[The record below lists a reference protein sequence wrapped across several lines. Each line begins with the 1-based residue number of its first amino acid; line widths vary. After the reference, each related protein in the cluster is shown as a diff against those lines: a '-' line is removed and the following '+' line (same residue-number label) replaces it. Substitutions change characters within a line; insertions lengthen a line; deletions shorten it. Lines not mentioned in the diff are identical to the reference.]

1 LQVLCSPDEGSHV
14 TESLVRRQKGMHRLD
29 WMDDREQST
38 EFHVSGSQMFQLLR
52 KTGFDVVD
60 FRELFAPDDAVDHP
74 HYNWVPA
81 AWAKRWT
88 AEEIWR
94 ARKR

>member
-1 LQVLCSPDEGSHV
+1 
-14 TESLVRRQKGMHRLD
+14 
-29 WMDDREQST
+29 
-38 EFHVSGSQMFQLLR
+38 MFQLLS

-60 FRELFAPDDAVDHP
+60 FRELYAPEDAVDHP
-74 HYNWVPA
+74 YYSFVPA
-81 AWAKRWT
+81 AWAKRWP